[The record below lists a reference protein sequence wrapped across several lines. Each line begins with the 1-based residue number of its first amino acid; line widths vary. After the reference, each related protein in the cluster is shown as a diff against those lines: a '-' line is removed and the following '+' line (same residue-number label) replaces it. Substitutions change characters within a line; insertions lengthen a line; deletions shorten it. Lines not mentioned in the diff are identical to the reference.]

1 MSTAF
6 SVYLD
11 LVRFLAACLVYIYH
25 SNQRFVTTEILPIS
39 QYGHSAVMVFF
50 VLSGYVIAYISDTKE
65 RDWITYS
72 ASRLS
77 RVYSVAIP
85 AIILTIL
92 LDSSGRVLMPEIY
105 ASYPYDQFLLRTLAS
120 LFFSNE
126 VWFISITTF
135 SNIAYWS
142 VCYELWYYVFFGL
155 LIFLPRRTGIF
166 CAVLLGLAL
175 GPKVML
181 LAPIW
186 ALGVLLYRW
195 QALAKLS
202 IGAALWLLVAS
213 TIGIIWFHSAD
224 IAAKT
229 TEWLRTIIGSE
240 NVLQLTHSKYFLS
253 DTLLGIFV
261 FANFAAM
268 RKVASQISPLLLAI
282 KSPVRF
288 LAGYTFSLYLLHE
301 PLFAFWAAILHGDPS
316 GLDYWFATTC
326 LVAASVV
333 VVGYF
338 TENKRHILRAW
349 IERGLQRISFSL
361 RPKLNA
367 R

>member
-25 SNQRFVTTEILPIS
+25 SNQRFVITEILPIS

-77 RVYSVAIP
+77 RVYSVALP
-85 AIILTIL
+85 AIILTLL

-105 ASYPYDQFLLRTLAS
+105 TSYPYDQFMLRTLAS
-120 LFFSNE
+120 LLFSNE
-126 VWFISITTF
+126 VWFISITAF

-155 LIFLPRRTGIF
+155 LVFLPRRTGVF
-166 CAVLLGLAL
+166 CAVLLALAL

-186 ALGVLLYRW
+186 GLGVLLYRW
-195 QALAKLS
+195 QALTKLS

-213 TIGIIWFHSAD
+213 TTGIIWFHSAD
-224 IAAKT
+224 IAPKT
-229 TEWLRTIIGSE
+229 TEWLRTIIGPES
-240 NVLQLTHSKYFLS
+240 VLQLTHSKYFLS
-253 DTLLGIFV
+253 DTLLGILV

-268 RKVASQISPLLLAI
+268 RKVALQIAPLLLAI
-282 KSPVRF
+282 KRPVRF

-316 GLDYWFATTC
+316 NLGYWLATTS

-333 VVGYF
+333 IVGYF

-349 IERGLQRISFSL
+349 FERVLQRVSILL
-361 RPKLNA
+361 RNTVNA